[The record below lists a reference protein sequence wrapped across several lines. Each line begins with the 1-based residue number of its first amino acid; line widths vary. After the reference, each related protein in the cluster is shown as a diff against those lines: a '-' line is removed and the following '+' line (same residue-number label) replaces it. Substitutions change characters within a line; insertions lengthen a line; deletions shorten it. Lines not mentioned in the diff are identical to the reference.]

1 MKVRQEFLPCWLALT
16 EPEGAK
22 GPLRVVNPCWLILTV
37 PEGARGTLGGG
48 GNPCWLALT
57 EPVGPGGAL
66 EGDYQ
71 YQAYPAIDAVY
82 NSAVRLG
89 QAGPLVQ

>member
-22 GPLRVVNPCWLILTV
+22 GPLRVNPCWLILTV

-48 GNPCWLALT
+48 GNPCWLILT
-57 EPVGPGGAL
+57 EPVGGARGGAGGGL
-66 EGDYQ
+66 SIPGLPSYRCCIQ
-71 YQAYPAIDAVY
+71 
-82 NSAVRLG
+82 
-89 QAGPLVQ
+89 